1 MNEIELLKKK
11 INRLEILLTAV
22 FFLLFI
28 LQLVGFT
35 STEKIEK
42 QYRIELSVRD
52 SIIENY
58 SYRDSLI
65 IDHLSKCSYIHKDS
79 VGVGYQGYLYSKY
92 HRKYKIEE

>member
-1 MNEIELLKKK
+1 MNEIELKKK

-28 LQLVGFT
+28 LYLIGFI
-35 STEKIEK
+35 SIEKMEK

-65 IDHLSKCSYIHKDS
+65 IDHLSKCSFIHRDS
-79 VGVGYQGYLYSKY
+79 VAVGHQGYLYSKY
-92 HRKYKIEE
+92 HRKYKIKE